1 MTRRRPLLAGVAAA
15 VAVSGLV
22 AVWATLDGRSPPL
35 PGDARADRVVVRKSV
50 HELTL
55 YRGDQPLK
63 SYAVALGRGE
73 PGAKRRQGDNRAPE
87 GCYRISGRNLNSA
100 YHRALRI
107 SYPAAADLAAAA
119 ARGED
124 PGGDV
129 MIHGIRN
136 GLGWL
141 GRLHRLI
148 DWTAGCIAVTD
159 REIEEIWR
167 AVPDGTPIDIRP

>member
-1 MTRRRPLLAGVAAA
+1 M
-15 VAVSGLV
+15 
-22 AVWATLDGRSPPL
+22 
-35 PGDARADRVVVRKSV
+35 RADRIIVRKFAR
-50 HELTL
+50 ELTL
-55 YRGDQPLK
+55 YRAGRPLK
-63 SYAVALGRGE
+63 TYRVALGHGE
-73 PGAKRRQGDNRAPE
+73 PGPKRRQGDNRTPE
-87 GCYRISGRNLNSA
+87 GPYHISGRNPHSA

-107 SYPAAADLAAAA
+107 SYPEPADITAAA

-141 GRLHRLI
+141 GRLHRLV

-159 REIEEIWR
+159 REIEEMWR
-167 AVPDGTPIDIRP
+167 AVPDGTPIEIEP